1 MRNLIGF
8 KKPQEPM
15 GLQMVEGLGGLNQPR
30 FSGGERGLGEGLR
43 AAFTCIVSNLIS
55 QPGGTPLPHECRPQ

>member
-15 GLQMVEGLGGLNQPR
+15 RLQMVEGLGGQNQPR
-30 FSGGERGLGEGLR
+30 FYDGERGLGEGLR
-43 AAFTCIVSNLIS
+43 TTFTCIVSNLIS
-55 QPGGTPLPHECRPQ
+55 QPGGTPPLHECRPR

>member
-15 GLQMVEGLGGLNQPR
+15 GLQMVEGLGGPNQPG
-30 FSGGERGLGEGLR
+30 FMVGNVASGRALEPHSHASCPTSLASPAGLR
-43 AAFTCIVSNLIS
+43 CHRA
-55 QPGGTPLPHECRPQ
+55 RPR

>member
-15 GLQMVEGLGGLNQPR
+15 GLQMVEGLEDGIRHGFMARNVAL
-30 FSGGERGLGEGLR
+30 
-43 AAFTCIVSNLIS
+43 
-55 QPGGTPLPHECRPQ
+55 